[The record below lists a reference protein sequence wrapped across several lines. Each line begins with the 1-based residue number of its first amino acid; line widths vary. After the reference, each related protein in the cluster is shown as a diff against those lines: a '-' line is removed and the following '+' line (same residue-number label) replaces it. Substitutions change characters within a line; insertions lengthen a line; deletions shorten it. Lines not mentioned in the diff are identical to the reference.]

1 MINQVYV
8 NSPTRI
14 VSLQVPVAPSTGTID
29 VTIWFQGEEVYT
41 VDTVTESNGLLFF
54 NLPFFLSQSDKEL
67 QVRWVFTY
75 TEGGQTYEYDN
86 TTTVFVITPILPI
99 DEIKS
104 ILDDNATDEEA
115 YAVEKAVRYII
126 QAHTGQ
132 SFGKFIGKKSI
143 TGSGDSTLRLPSRL
157 IKLNSVNDN
166 TMWSNTL
173 VIRGGGWYL
182 TNRAFGLPS
191 LRADYQGIH
200 ENPYTSTAPIGM
212 NKHNFVK
219 HVEYY
224 LDGEWGWNNVPP
236 AVQEAAKLLVNDY
249 ACGDSMYRDRFLT
262 SMTAAD
268 WRIQFH
274 EGAFANTGNVRAN
287 QLLAEFVVR
296 RGWVVL

>member
-8 NSPTRI
+8 NSPTRT

-29 VTIWFQGEEVYT
+29 VTIWFQGKEIYT
-41 VDTVTESNGLLFF
+41 VNTVTESNGLLFF

-67 QVRWVFTY
+67 QVRWVFNY

-191 LRADYQGIH
+191 LRADYQGVH

-212 NKHNFVK
+212 TKHNFVK

>member
-8 NSPTRI
+8 NSPTRT

-29 VTIWFQGEEVYT
+29 VTVWFQGEEVYT
-41 VDTVTESNGLLFF
+41 VDTVTESNGMLFF

-67 QVRWVFTY
+67 QVRWVFNY
-75 TEGGQTYEYDN
+75 VEGGQTYEYDS
-86 TTTVFVITPILPI
+86 TTTVFVTTPILPI
-99 DEIKS
+99 EDIKA
-104 ILDDNATDEEA
+104 ILDNNATEEEA

-132 SFGKFIGKKSI
+132 DFGKFIGKKSI
-143 TGSGDSTLRLPSRL
+143 TGSGDGTLRLPSRL

-166 TMWSNTL
+166 LLWSNTL

-182 TNRAFGLPS
+182 TSRAFGLPS
-191 LRADYQGIH
+191 LRADYHGIH
-200 ENPYTSTAPIGM
+200 ENPYTSSAPIGVTR
-212 NKHNFVK
+212 HNFIK
-219 HVEYY
+219 HVEYV

-274 EGAFANTGNVRAN
+274 EGAFTNTGNVRAN